1 MKTMREISEINNMQ
15 KQEDKYNATGQLL
28 DFIPKFYFWML
39 ILIVVFA
46 ICCGLIIWH

>member
-1 MKTMREISEINNMQ
+1 MQ

-39 ILIVVFA
+39 MLVIAFA
-46 ICCGLIIWH
+46 ICLGIIIWNG